1 MNYSEIGFSFFRV
14 SLVIY
19 VHDPIQIY
27 FLFTGERG
35 LPGPTGERGYA
46 GMPGLPGPMGPQGPA
61 GPEGVKG
68 DRGEIGEGIQGKQ
81 GNPGIPGIHH
91 SVKCTCYSH
100 TCISLHLCQMFYF
113 HFDILGPPGPPGEGV
128 MGRPG
133 ERGNPGAH
141 GQPGSAG
148 PPGKTGPPGYCEY
161 CNFASGRR
169 SGDYIQLGP
178 GRSNTKG

>member
-14 SLVIY
+14 SLVLY
-19 VHDPIQIY
+19 VHDPIPNY

-100 TCISLHLCQMFYF
+100 TCVSFIICVSCFTF
-113 HFDILGPPGPPGEGV
+113 IL
-128 MGRPG
+128 
-133 ERGNPGAH
+133 
-141 GQPGSAG
+141 
-148 PPGKTGPPGYCEY
+148 T
-161 CNFASGRR
+161 F
-169 SGDYIQLGP
+169 
-178 GRSNTKG
+178 